1 MPSCE
6 VVLLIS
12 PSETRIIDY
21 GRNFP
26 LDRYRAFMERHGIRT
41 RVKQVSPCG

>member
-1 MPSCE
+1 MSACE

-21 GRNFP
+21 GWNFP
-26 LDRYRAFMERHGIRT
+26 YDRYRAFMERYGIRT
-41 RVKQVSPCG
+41 QVKQVSPCG